1 MTAVGIADNLER
13 AKAAL
18 ERFRRGTLRHWI
30 DGEPWESSS
39 GETFDNHTPVD
50 DSLLGSVASGDADDV
65 DRAARAA
72 ARAFAGWRTMAGDKR
87 RALLHGIADAIEAKS
102 EQIAV
107 VESMDTGQPIRFMAA
122 AAKRGAE
129 NFRFFADRAPGA
141 RDGLAL
147 PAAQHMN
154 YTVRQPI
161 GPVGAITPWNT
172 PFMLSTWKIA
182 PALAAGCTV
191 VHKPAEW
198 SPLSAA
204 MLAETCHEAGLPAG
218 VLNTVQG
225 IGERAGVA
233 LTEHETIKAVAFI
246 GESRTGS
253 QIMAQGANTLKRLH
267 FELGGKNPVV
277 VFDDAD
283 LARALDAAVFMI
295 YSLNGERCT
304 SSSRLL
310 IQDTIYDDF
319 VERVAGRI
327 RKLRVGH
334 PLDPATEI
342 GPLIHPRHAEKVR
355 GYLDLARLEGASVHT
370 GGTGVHAGGV
380 DVRAGGT
387 NGRAGGAGVDEARD
401 GGGGAAFERGGN
413 FVPPTLF
420 SAARNDMRIA
430 QEEIF
435 GPVLTAIPF
444 NDEAEALRLAND
456 VRYGLAGYVW
466 TGEAGRAHRF
476 AEGLEAGM
484 VWVNSENNRHLPSP
498 FGGMKYSGIG
508 RDGGDYSF
516 DFYMETKNICIA
528 HDTHRV
534 PSLGR

>member
-1 MTAVGIADNLER
+1 MNDKLTVNL
-13 AKAAL
+13 AKAEASL
-18 ERFRRGTLRHWI
+18 NRFRNGTLHHWI
-30 DGEPWESSS
+30 DGEPREPSS
-39 GETFDNHTPVD
+39 GKTFDNHTPVD
-50 DSLLGSVASGDADDV
+50 DGFLGTVASGDADDV
-65 DRAARAA
+65 DRAAQAA
-72 ARAFAGWRTMAGDKR
+72 TRAFADWRKMPGGER
-87 RALLHGIADAIEAKS
+87 RALLHDIADAIEARS
-102 EQIAV
+102 GQIAV

-204 MLAETCHEAGLPAG
+204 LLAETCHEAGLPAG

-233 LTEHETIKAVAFI
+233 LTEHEAIKAVAFI
-246 GESRTGS
+246 GESSTGS
-253 QIMAQGANTLKRLH
+253 LIMAQSAGTLKRLH
-267 FELGGKNPVV
+267 LELGGKNPVV

-283 LARALDAAVFMI
+283 LDRALDAAVFMI

-304 SSSRLL
+304 SSSRLFV
-310 IQDTIYDDF
+310 QDTIYDDF
-319 VERVAGRI
+319 VKQVAERI
-327 RKLRVGH
+327 RKIKVGH
-334 PLDPATEI
+334 PLDPTTEI
-342 GPLIHPRHAEKVR
+342 GPLIHPRHVEKVR
-355 GYLDLARLEGASVHT
+355 SYLKLAETEGARVAM
-370 GGTGVHAGGV
+370 GTCP
-380 DVRAGGT
+380 
-387 NGRAGGAGVDEARD
+387 GRSE
-401 GGGGAAFERGGN
+401 GN

-420 SAARNDMRIA
+420 SSARNDMRIA

-444 NDEAEALRLAND
+444 SDEAEALRLAND
-456 VRYGLAGYVW
+456 IRYGLASYVW
-466 TGEAGRAHRF
+466 TGDAGRTHRF
-476 AEGLEAGM
+476 AEGLDAGM